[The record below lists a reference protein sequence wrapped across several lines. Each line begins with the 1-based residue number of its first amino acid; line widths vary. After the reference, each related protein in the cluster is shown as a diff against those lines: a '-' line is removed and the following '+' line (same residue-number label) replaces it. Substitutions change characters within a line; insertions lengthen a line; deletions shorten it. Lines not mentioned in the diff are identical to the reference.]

1 MAEHI
6 VSKKQYSYVFGA
18 LLALTL
24 ITTVVGMADLGPF
37 NVVVA
42 LAIAVIKA
50 LLVVLFFMHIYWS
63 NRLNK
68 LTVAAGVAWLALL
81 LWLTLTDI
89 ASRGWL
95 PATGVPGR

>member
-6 VSKKQYSYVFGA
+6 VTKKQYAYVFGI
-18 LLALTL
+18 LLVLTL
-24 ITTVVGMADLGPF
+24 LTTAIGMIDLGRL

-42 LAIAVIKA
+42 LVIATIKA

-68 LTVAAGVAWLALL
+68 LAIASGLAWLILL
-81 LWLTLTDI
+81 LWLTLADFATRD
-89 ASRGWL
+89 WL
-95 PATGVPGR
+95 PFARK